1 MTREQK
7 TKAWQIATIIIA
19 AAVTLVITSATG
31 RSYQVRENKE
41 VNSVQESRIH
51 QLETSVEYIN
61 RNMVTKEDLSQAKE
75 DIKEL
80 IRQIR

>member
-80 IRQIR
+80 IGQIR